1 MHAILTLVLIGA
13 AWAAFSIFLIWI
25 PAWLLW
31 NAFVSPIFDLPTLT
45 LLESTGCLI
54 FLWVA
59 KHGAAK
65 FEVTLGN
72 RD

>member
-1 MHAILTLVLIGA
+1 MQAILTILFAGA
-13 AWAAFSIFLIWI
+13 AWATFSIFLIWI
-25 PAWLLW
+25 PAWWLW
-31 NAFVSPIFDLPTLT
+31 NTFVSPIFDLPALT
-45 LLESTGCLI
+45 LMESTGCLI

-72 RD
+72 RN